1 MVTEAFETLLVELGV
16 ALNVKGLNLD
26 ENNTC
31 LIRFPTGLEVY
42 IEPSAKEDDK
52 VIVYTKI
59 GELPMGRFREDVLR
73 EALKAN
79 GYPYPRYGTFAFS
92 ENNRQLVLFHHIPMK
107 NLTGERLAD
116 FLNIFMKRAEA
127 WREEIGNNNVPIAS
141 TLETAGAGGRRQR
154 FFGGLL

>member
-1 MVTEAFETLLVELGV
+1 MVAAAFDTLLNELGTV
-16 ALNVKGLNLD
+16 LNIKGLALD

-42 IEPSAKEDDK
+42 IEPSTRGDEQ

-59 GELPMGRFREDVLR
+59 GELPMGRYREDVLR

-92 ENNRQLVLFHHIPMK
+92 ENNQQLILFQKLPMK
-107 NLTGERLAD
+107 HLTGDRLAD
-116 FLNIFMKRAEA
+116 FLNILMKRALA
-127 WREEIGNNNVPIAS
+127 WKDEISHNNVPLAS
-141 TLETAGAGGRRQR
+141 TLETAGPSARKRG